1 VICCQVPQAGCATKR
16 DPRGRH
22 KSPPAG
28 PGPPVSSSAAQVGR
42 RTDLSAAG
50 MNQPH
55 AERYLRS
62 RQQTGRSTAIRIGG
76 HSLGRRGSAVFGPC
90 GAAGGRLGPV
100 RGAGVLRPPRQ
111 PRGCPDLEITLPAK
125 PPYHRYPA
133 QAGQRGRSC
142 GRPGG
147 LAQCAGF
154 RSGRCGRVKL
164 PVFLPGR
171 RSPDRD
177 NFCPMQRNSM
187 PHRPGAGA
195 RAGIIDGSGWCC
207 WPRRSR
213 SCTCAGYRSRPTP
226 GHLHRCRADG
236 REHGRCRARRCRK
249 IRPAQER
256 SPE

>member
-1 VICCQVPQAGCATKR
+1 MIADTATKR

-22 KSPPAG
+22 KPPPAG
-28 PGPPVSSSAAQVGR
+28 PGHPVSSSAAQVGR
-42 RTDLSAAG
+42 RTDHSAAG
-50 MNQPH
+50 MNQTH
-55 AERYLRS
+55 AERHPRS

-76 HSLGRRGSAVFGPC
+76 HSLDCRGSAVSGPC
-90 GAAGGRLGPV
+90 GVEPTAADSRMGAVAPGRRLP
-100 RGAGVLRPPRQ
+100 RRPH
-111 PRGCPDLEITLPAK
+111 GCPDLEISHL
-125 PPYHRYPA
+125 A
-133 QAGQRGRSC
+133 QAGRRGRSC

-154 RSGRCGRVKL
+154 RSC
-164 PVFLPGR
+164 FLAGAFR
-171 RSPDRD
+171 AAISSAL
-177 NFCPMQRNSM
+177 MQRNSM

-195 RAGIIDGSGWCC
+195 QAGVIDGSGQCC

-213 SCTCAGYRSRPTP
+213 SCTCPGYRSGPAP

-236 REHGRCRARRCRK
+236 RGHSRCRARCCRK